1 HFRAATL
8 ASRGAEG
15 GGMARGSKQ
24 LSDLQ
29 AQNEALRAQLAD
41 YRDAVEH
48 MHQALCVYDDAGR
61 IVVCNRRYA
70 EILRLPP
77 EAVRPGVTG
86 RDVIRL
92 GIEAGHYPPGRT
104 VEELQEDIRASF
116 DAGGGETG
124 RMVRD

>member
-1 HFRAATL
+1 CVIFRRAGLAPLHFRTATL

-48 MHQALCVYDDAGR
+48 MHQALCVYGPDGR

-70 EILRLPP
+70 EVLQLPP
-77 EAVRPGVTG
+77 EAIRPGVTAHE
-86 RDVIRL
+86 VIRL
-92 GIEAGHYPPGRT
+92 GIE
-104 VEELQEDIRASF
+104 
-116 DAGGGETG
+116 
-124 RMVRD
+124 